1 TAKRLY
7 PLMAALTAGN
17 TPGQPVHNERPFMR
31 LKPAEAFVLVQAMAG
46 VMRMLILAKAL
57 PASRQEI
64 EDALV
69 DLVDGYL
76 WRHSGA
82 S

>member
-1 TAKRLY
+1 
-7 PLMAALTAGN
+7 
-17 TPGQPVHNERPFMR
+17 